1 MQRNKYSTVICK
13 DKKIANAGYLG
24 NIADFLKAITCTK
37 LSDFPL
43 IMAIVLAK
51 CTVLFILKVHFNLV
65 ITQSAGAR
73 QRTVLVKRT
82 VLKRTSK
89 KLTPSGE

>member
-1 MQRNKYSTVICK
+1 MNFSVSILVNHKTQRMQRNKYSAVICK

-24 NIADFLKAITCTK
+24 NIDFLKAITCTK

-51 CTVLFILKVHFNLV
+51 CTVLFILKVYAKIN
-65 ITQSAGAR
+65 
-73 QRTVLVKRT
+73 
-82 VLKRTSK
+82 
-89 KLTPSGE
+89 